1 MNKIFVIARR
11 EFQERVRSRTFL
23 FTAIGTPLILIAI
36 WFFTG
41 GVGVDA
47 QAPDLGGLSEISP
60 DMGMIGY
67 VDQAGLINEIPAP
80 IQPGQFQSYPDQA
93 SAEEALKQGKI
104 DAYFLVPADY
114 REMGE
119 VQRISDV
126 MPTSP
131 PDTETFEWILIRNL
145 FSDIDEGQ
153 ISRLRYPFRGNEP
166 RFVSL
171 VRETEGEAEGGDIGN
186 MMLPFI
192 VTMAIMLPLFTGGGY
207 LLQSLTKEKG
217 SRIMEVLL
225 VSLRPRQLLTGKL
238 LGLGA
243 LVLVQYG
250 IWVLIGGVLFQ
261 VLNQEASG
269 LLASVRF
276 SSQELV
282 FILLFALGG
291 FCLYAA
297 LMGGVGA
304 LAPDM
309 EGSRTWT
316 FLITLPMMA
325 PIYFWTAIAGTPNGT
340 LALALSMFPYSSPV
354 AMLLR
359 MTVTKVPIWQ
369 IGTSVALL
377 ALAVVATVWAMSR
390 LFHAQSLL
398 SGESLSL
405 QRFWK
410 AFTQS

>member
-1 MNKIFVIARR
+1 MNKIFVIAKR

-41 GVGVDA
+41 GMDA
-47 QAPDLGGLSEISP
+47 DTPTPDLGGLSELTP
-60 DMGMIGY
+60 EVGRIGY
-67 VDQAGLINEIPAP
+67 VDQAGLIEEISAP
-80 IQPGQFQSYPDQA
+80 IQPGQYQSYPDQKA
-93 SAEEALKQGKI
+93 ADQALAQGDI
-104 DAYFLVPADY
+104 DAYFLIPEDY
-114 REMGE
+114 RETGE
-119 VQRISDV
+119 VHRVSEGI
-126 MPTSP
+126 PTSP
-131 PDTETFEWILIRNL
+131 PDTESFEWILIKNL
-145 FSDIDEGQ
+145 FAETGEGQ
-153 ISRLRYPFRGNEP
+153 LSRLRYPFRGNEP

-171 VRETEGEAEGGDIGN
+171 VREAEGEGEGGDIGN

-207 LLQSLTKEKG
+207 LLQSLAKEKG

-225 VSLRPRQLLTGKL
+225 VSLRPRQLLMGKL

-250 IWVLIGGVLFQ
+250 IWVLIGGVLVK
-261 VLNQEASG
+261 VLNQEPSG
-269 LLASVRF
+269 LLASVQF
-276 SSQELV
+276 SSQELG
-282 FILLFALGG
+282 FILPFALGG

-297 LMGGVGA
+297 LMGGIGA

-325 PIYFWTAIAGTPNGT
+325 PIYFWTAIARTPNGT
-340 LALALSMFPYSSPV
+340 LALVLSMFPYSSPV

-369 IGTSVALL
+369 IGTSVGLL
-377 ALAVVATVWAMSR
+377 ALAVIGTVWAMSR
-390 LFHAQSLL
+390 LFHAQALL

-405 QRFWK
+405 RRFWE
-410 AFTQS
+410 AFTQT

>member
-1 MNKIFVIARR
+1 MNKVFVIAKR
-11 EFQERVRSRTFL
+11 EFQERVRSRAFL

-41 GVGVDA
+41 GRDVGT
-47 QAPDLGGLSEISP
+47 QAPDLGGLSELSS
-60 DMGMIGY
+60 DKGKVGY
-67 VDQAGLINEIPAP
+67 VDRADLIEEIPAP
-80 IQPGQFQSYPDQA
+80 IQPGQYQSYPDQA
-93 SAEEALKQGKI
+93 AADEALAQGDI
-104 DAYFLVPADY
+104 EAYFLIPVDY
-114 REMGE
+114 RETGE
-119 VQRISDV
+119 VQRFSGRI
-126 MPTSP
+126 PTSP

-145 FSDIDEGQ
+145 FSDFNEGQ
-153 ISRLRYPFRGNEP
+153 LSRLRYPFRGNEP
-166 RFVSL
+166 RFISL
-171 VRETEGEAEGGDIGN
+171 IQEEEGGEEGGDIGN

-250 IWVLIGGVLFQ
+250 IWVLIGGVLFKA
-261 VLNQEASG
+261 LNQETSG
-269 LLASVRF
+269 LLANVRLT
-276 SSQELV
+276 SQELV
-282 FILLFALGG
+282 FILPFALGG

-297 LMGGVGA
+297 LMGGIGA

-316 FLITLPMMA
+316 FMITLPMMA
-325 PIYFWTAIAGTPNGT
+325 PIYFWSAIARTPHGT
-340 LALALSMFPYSSPV
+340 LALALSIFPYSAPV

-359 MTVTKVPIWQ
+359 MTVTKIPLWQ
-369 IGTSVALL
+369 ISSSVGLL
-377 ALAVVATVWAMSR
+377 VLAVVGTIWAMSR

-405 QRFWK
+405 RRFWK